1 MFHYIWAGMILFS
14 IIVSFFTGR
23 GEAVAAAATAGAQGA
38 VMLSLE
44 LIGFVALWNG
54 LMNIANASGLIGKL
68 SRVLRPVYRLCF
80 PHISPESKAGQNI
93 LLNVT
98 ANVLGL
104 GNAATP
110 FGLKAMQ
117 ELGRD
122 AKGTATNEMV
132 LFLVLNTASIQL
144 IPTTVISMRAAAGSA
159 APSDIILPVWIV
171 SVVALSA
178 GLLAARLFQRGD
190 GH

>member
-23 GEAVAAAATAGAQGA
+23 VEAVAAAATAGAQGA

-44 LIGFVALWNG
+44 LIGIVALWNG

-68 SRVLRPVYRLCF
+68 SRVLRQVYRLCF

-144 IPTTVISMRAAAGSA
+144 IPTTVATVRAAAGCE
-159 APSDIILPVWIV
+159 APFDILPAVWLA
-171 SVVALSA
+171 SALSV
-178 GLLAARLFQRGD
+178 GVGILACKIFSRVWRD
-190 GH
+190 

>member
-44 LIGFVALWNG
+44 LIGIVALWNG

-68 SRVLRPVYRLCF
+68 SKLLRPVYRLCF

-159 APSDIILPVWIV
+159 APSDIIVPVWIV

>member
-1 MFHYIWAGMILFS
+1 
-14 IIVSFFTGR
+14 
-23 GEAVAAAATAGAQGA
+23 
-38 VMLSLE
+38 
-44 LIGFVALWNG
+44 
-54 LMNIANASGLIGKL
+54 
-68 SRVLRPVYRLCF
+68 
-80 PHISPESKAGQNI
+80 
-93 LLNVT
+93 
-98 ANVLGL
+98 
-104 GNAATP
+104 
-110 FGLKAMQ
+110 MQ

>member
-1 MFHYIWAGMILFS
+1 MFHFIWAGMILFS

-44 LIGFVALWNG
+44 LIGIVALWNG

-68 SRVLRPVYRLCF
+68 SKVLRPVYRLCF

-159 APSDIILPVWIV
+159 APSDIIVPVWIV

>member
-23 GEAVAAAATAGAQGA
+23 VEAVAAAATAGAQGA

-44 LIGFVALWNG
+44 LIGIVALWNG

-68 SRVLRPVYRLCF
+68 SRVLRQVYRLCF

>member
-44 LIGFVALWNG
+44 LIGIVALWNG